1 MLAVN
6 VILLVVGLGL
16 LVKGSDLFVMSS
28 SSIAK
33 RLGISEFV
41 IGLTLVSI
49 GTSVPEL
56 ASSLTASF
64 QGASGIVIGNIV
76 GSNIANVGL
85 IVGTAALLS
94 RVKTEEQMLKRD
106 GYIMF
111 FASALF
117 YIFALD
123 LRISRLEASI
133 FLLLYI
139 AYILF
144 LLDKVQK
151 HKEEIYFKDFLNY
164 FFKFEY
170 LFDLKAKIETGI
182 KGRMEI
188 NGILEGKEKEEEE
201 NETGAEIENKA
212 ENKAENKI
220 KNEIE
225 YGIENGKEN
234 GKEFEIE
241 SEIEVKTY
249 GKGSIYADL
258 VKLLAS
264 GAAIIIGASYF
275 INQSI
280 FFARLLEVPETLI
293 GMSLVAVGTSLP
305 ELMVTVSA
313 ARSGFANIALGNA
326 IGSNITNIFLIL
338 GCAGLAYPLP
348 ITELS
353 VYFITPFMLII
364 SSLLL
369 LFIWTGWEIK
379 RFEGLFLIL
388 IYAGFMLQVFRMS

>member
-1 MLAVN
+1 MPAVN
-6 VILLVVGLGL
+6 VILLVAGLGL
-16 LVKGSDLFVMSS
+16 LVKGSDLFVMAS

-33 RLGISEFV
+33 KLGVSEFV
-41 IGLTLVSI
+41 IGLTLVSV

-56 ASSLTASF
+56 ASSLAASF
-64 QGASGIVIGNIV
+64 QGASGIVIGNVV

-94 RVKTEEQMLKRD
+94 RVKTEELMLKRD

-111 FASALF
+111 FASAVF

-123 LRISRLEASI
+123 FRISRLEASI
-133 FLLLYI
+133 FLLLYV
-139 AYILF
+139 AYVFF

-151 HKEEIYFKDFLNY
+151 HEEEIYFKDFLNY

-182 KGRMEI
+182 KGRIEI
-188 NGILEGKEKEEEE
+188 NRTCKKEEKAKPRP
-201 NETGAEIENKA
+201 GAKIENKGQ
-212 ENKAENKI
+212 EL
-220 KNEIE
+220 EIE
-225 YGIENGKEN
+225 P
-234 GKEFEIE
+234 EIE
-241 SEIEVKTY
+241 IKTC
-249 GKGSIYADL
+249 GNGSLYRDFI
-258 VKLLAS
+258 KLLAS
-264 GAAIIIGASYF
+264 GAAIIIGARYF
-275 INQSI
+275 VDQSI
-280 FFARLLEVPETLI
+280 FFARLLEIPETLI

-348 ITELS
+348 ITEMV
-353 VYFITPFMLII
+353 VYFITPFMLLI
-364 SSLLL
+364 SLMLL

-388 IYAGFMLQVFRMS
+388 IYAGFMFLVFHIS

>member
-1 MLAVN
+1 MPAVN
-6 VILLVVGLGL
+6 VILLVAGLGL
-16 LVKGSDLFVMSS
+16 LVKGSDLFVMAS

-33 RLGISEFV
+33 KLGVSEFV
-41 IGLTLVSI
+41 IGLTLVSV

-64 QGASGIVIGNIV
+64 QEASGIVIGNVV

-85 IVGTAALLS
+85 IVGIAALLS
-94 RVKTEEQMLKRD
+94 RVKTEELMLKRD

-111 FASALF
+111 FASAVF

-123 LRISRLEASI
+123 FRISRLEASI
-133 FLLLYI
+133 FFLLYV
-139 AYILF
+139 AYIFF

-151 HKEEIYFKDFLNY
+151 HEEEIYFKDFLNY

-182 KGRMEI
+182 KGRIEI
-188 NGILEGKEKEEEE
+188 NSTCKKEEKA
-201 NETGAEIENKA
+201 ETRTGDEIENKGQ
-212 ENKAENKI
+212 EL
-220 KNEIE
+220 
-225 YGIENGKEN
+225 
-234 GKEFEIE
+234 EIE
-241 SEIEVKTY
+241 SDIEIKTC
-249 GKGSIYADL
+249 GNGSLFRDSI
-258 VKLLAS
+258 KLLAS
-264 GAAIIIGASYF
+264 GAAIIIGARYF
-275 INQSI
+275 VDQSI
-280 FFARLLEVPETLI
+280 FFARLLEIPETII

-348 ITELS
+348 ITEM
-353 VYFITPFMLII
+353 VVDFITPFMLFI
-364 SSLLL
+364 SLLLL

-388 IYAGFMLQVFRMS
+388 IYAGFMFLVFRIS

>member
-1 MLAVN
+1 
-6 VILLVVGLGL
+6 
-16 LVKGSDLFVMSS
+16 MSS

-33 RLGISEFV
+33 KLGGSAFV

-64 QGASGIVIGNIV
+64 QGASGIVIGNVV

-85 IVGTAALLS
+85 IVGTAAPLS
-94 RVKTEEQMLKRD
+94 RVKTEELMLKRD

-111 FASALF
+111 FASVLF

-123 LRISRLEASI
+123 FQISRLEAAV
-133 FLLLYI
+133 FLLFYI
-139 AYILF
+139 AYIFF

-151 HKEEIYFKDFLNY
+151 HEEEIYFKDFLNY

-182 KGRMEI
+182 KGRLET
-188 NGILEGKEKEEEE
+188 NGIREEKEEKDSEL
-201 NETGAEIENKA
+201 
-212 ENKAENKI
+212 
-220 KNEIE
+220 
-225 YGIENGKEN
+225 
-234 GKEFEIE
+234 EIE

-249 GKGSIYADL
+249 GKETLFADF

-264 GAAIIIGASYF
+264 GAAIIIGAGYF

-348 ITELS
+348 MTELS
-353 VYFITPFMLII
+353 VYFITPFMLFI
-364 SSLLL
+364 SLLLL
-369 LFIWTGWEIK
+369 LFIWTGWQIK
-379 RFEGLFLIL
+379 RFEGLFLLL

>member
-6 VILLVVGLGL
+6 VILLLAGLAL

-33 RLGISEFV
+33 KLGVSEFV

-56 ASSLTASF
+56 ASSLAASF
-64 QGASGIVIGNIV
+64 QGASGIVIGNV
-76 GSNIANVGL
+76 LGSNIANVGL

-94 RVKTEEQMLKRD
+94 RVKTEELMLKRD

-111 FASALF
+111 FASVLF

-123 LRISRLEASI
+123 FRISRLEASI
-133 FLLLYI
+133 FLLFYI
-139 AYILF
+139 AYIFF

-151 HKEEIYFKDFLNY
+151 HEEEIYFKDFLNY

-182 KGRMEI
+182 KGRIET
-188 NGILEGKEKEEEE
+188 NGIREKEEE
-201 NETGAEIENKA
+201 
-212 ENKAENKI
+212 
-220 KNEIE
+220 
-225 YGIENGKEN
+225 KE
-234 GKEFEIE
+234 KEKEGEKEEEKDSELEIE

-249 GKGSIYADL
+249 GEGTLSADF
-258 VKLLAS
+258 VKLFAS
-264 GAAIIIGASYF
+264 GGAIIIGASYF
-275 INQSI
+275 IDQSI

-293 GMSLVAVGTSLP
+293 GISLVAVGTSLP

-338 GCAGLAYPLP
+338 GCAGLAYPLQM
-348 ITELS
+348 TELS
-353 VYFITPFMLII
+353 VYFIAPFMLFI
-364 SSLLL
+364 SLLLL
-369 LFIWTGWEIK
+369 LFIWTGWQIK
-379 RFEGLFLIL
+379 RFEGLFLLL

>member
-6 VILLVVGLGL
+6 VLLLVAGLGL

-33 RLGISEFV
+33 KLGVSEFI
-41 IGLTLVSI
+41 IGLTLVSV

-64 QGASGIVIGNIV
+64 HGASGIVIGNVV

-106 GYIMF
+106 GYVMF
-111 FASALF
+111 FASAMF
-117 YIFALD
+117 YVFALD

-133 FLLLYI
+133 FLLLYV
-139 AYILF
+139 AYIFF
-144 LLDKVQK
+144 LLEKVQK
-151 HKEEIYFKDFLNY
+151 NEEEIYFKDFLNY
-164 FFKFEY
+164 FFKFKY

-182 KGRMEI
+182 KGRIEI
-188 NGILEGKEKEEEE
+188 NSIRDTGEEA
-201 NETGAEIENKA
+201 ETESRAEIEIEPKIEIKA
-212 ENKAENKI
+212 C
-220 KNEIE
+220 
-225 YGIENGKEN
+225 GNGSN
-234 GKEFEIE
+234 STDF
-241 SEIEVKTY
+241 
-249 GKGSIYADL
+249 

-264 GAAIIIGASYF
+264 GAAIIIGARYF
-275 INQSI
+275 VDQSI
-280 FFARLLEVPETLI
+280 FFARLLEIPETLI

-305 ELMVTVSA
+305 ELMVTISA
-313 ARSGFANIALGNA
+313 ARNGFANIALGNA

-338 GCAGLAYPLP
+338 GCAGLISPP
-348 ITELS
+348 TITEMS
-353 VYFITPFMLII
+353 VYVITPFMLLI
-364 SSLLL
+364 SLLLL

-388 IYAGFMLQVFRMS
+388 IYAGFMLLVFRMS